1 MIRLSTQKKKL
12 TVLCTTIK
20 FSSRK
25 NNYFWIHAYVFERLS
40 VHLNSDSPKIIY
52 FTAENYVA
60 QTQTDFFF
68 GFSKINSSYYLK
80 NRQRFS
86 FANFFFSNF
95 SSIFTDERIFK
106 KKFGWARNK
115 KIAQIF
121 LSILLLP
128 HTAKWHWGE
137 QKYIQTAN
145 LGEAPRIE
153 NQMQVELLLVD
164 SRDSFFFSVYRNF
177 VSGLDKA
184 DNEGGW
190 DWSG

>member
-60 QTQTDFFF
+60 QTQTDFFGF
-68 GFSKINSSYYLK
+68 FSKINSSYYLK
-80 NRQRFS
+80 NRLVFLSQ
-86 FANFFFSNF
+86 NFFFL
-95 SSIFTDERIFK
+95 IFRQILQTSEFE
-106 KKFGWARNK
+106 KKFGWARKK

-137 QKYIQTAN
+137 RKYIQTAN

-153 NQMQVELLLVD
+153 NQMQCWTSSWY
-164 SRDSFFFSVYRNF
+164 SRFFFQFLFWYI
-177 VSGLDKA
+177 GTLCLA
-184 DNEGGW
+184 
-190 DWSG
+190 